1 MLGPR
6 QFTTM
11 SLSESLMPQLASRR
25 RTMVFVLDFPLVSPG
40 KCGQPLYLTP
50 LQSPLSHPAGFFS
63 PLHLIASQ
71 DRPCATGREPP
82 PPHMGRRYLRAVPN
96 LPFITVNKQNQFEAP
111 LSSGSVI
118 YNIRS
123 LVPPSWTRCGCRC
136 RLRVLKLGTCLPAS
150 ERLGDFD
157 EDRFL
162 SLGFVVE
169 AWEDVCAVKQLSET
183 YSIHPSVPLPPLYP
197 QRSRG
202 ETYSIP

>member
-1 MLGPR
+1 
-6 QFTTM
+6 
-11 SLSESLMPQLASRR
+11 MPQLVSRR

-63 PLHLIASQ
+63 P
-71 DRPCATGREPP
+71 PP
-82 PPHMGRRYLRAVPN
+82 PPSDSISRPPVHDRAGAPTHMGRRYRRAVPN